1 MAWSDNDGKKQDPW
15 GNQGGQQGPPDLDES
30 FKKIQNQFKN
40 MFSGGGGKDG
50 KKGGG
55 KGFTFS
61 PWIIV
66 VILVAAVLVWFA
78 SGIYTVDQ
86 QERGVVLFLGKLQED
101 LREPG
106 LQWRPRYLEQVE
118 LVNVTQVNE
127 VSQQSQMLTQDE
139 NLAVVDIQVQYR
151 VREPKKY
158 VVEIREPVES
168 LTHATESALRHVV
181 GSTNMDRLIT
191 EDRQLVADSVEV
203 RLQRLLD
210 EKYLAGIEVSK
221 VVINNAGP
229 PAQVQDAFDDVQ
241 RAKEDENRFKNDA
254 EAYRE
259 TVVNNARGEAEQIIA
274 EAEGYR
280 AQVIERA
287 RGEADRFLAILE
299 EYKLAK
305 EVTRARL
312 YITAMETV
320 LRSTSKVL
328 VDVDSGNNLL
338 LLPFDQL
345 LRNSAERQGLLGQL
359 QQLRNQAEQHGLP
372 SVLSGSSSQTSN

>member
-203 RLQRLLD
+203 R
-210 EKYLAGIEVSK
+210 
-221 VVINNAGP
+221 
-229 PAQVQDAFDDVQ
+229 
-241 RAKEDENRFKNDA
+241 
-254 EAYRE
+254 
-259 TVVNNARGEAEQIIA
+259 
-274 EAEGYR
+274 
-280 AQVIERA
+280 
-287 RGEADRFLAILE
+287 
-299 EYKLAK
+299 
-305 EVTRARL
+305 
-312 YITAMETV
+312 
-320 LRSTSKVL
+320 
-328 VDVDSGNNLL
+328 
-338 LLPFDQL
+338 
-345 LRNSAERQGLLGQL
+345 
-359 QQLRNQAEQHGLP
+359 
-372 SVLSGSSSQTSN
+372 